1 MLKRFAA
8 ALLAVALA
16 APVATA
22 DFAAPPSAGK
32 PAYTI
37 DDPVPVQAV
46 TRAQVRTALAARRK
60 RNLAAFHAYRTK
72 GIYPH
77 NYTRTGP
84 LNVWRDRDGHLC
96 AAATIINADGQT
108 DLVNEVAQVENNVR
122 LLDVTDGPLMDWILQ
137 SGFTLEEIDR
147 IQAPAPRPEPRVVQE
162 PKDWRIAVDAK
173 LRVEYEATEA
183 WLRRHDK
190 AGLDAATDRLMEH
203 PELAA
208 QLVATAPEIKAL
220 PGAVR

>member
-16 APVATA
+16 APLAIA
-22 DFAAPPSAGK
+22 DNAAPPSHE
-32 PAYTI
+32 PVYTI

-46 TRAQVRTALAARRK
+46 TRVQVRAALAARRK

-108 DLVNEVAQVENNVR
+108 DLVSEVAQVENNVR

-147 IQAPAPRPEPRVVQE
+147 IQVPAPRPAPHVVTE

-173 LRVEYEATEA
+173 LRVEYDGTEA

-190 AGLDAATDRLMEH
+190 DGLDAATDRLMER

-220 PGAVR
+220 PGVLK